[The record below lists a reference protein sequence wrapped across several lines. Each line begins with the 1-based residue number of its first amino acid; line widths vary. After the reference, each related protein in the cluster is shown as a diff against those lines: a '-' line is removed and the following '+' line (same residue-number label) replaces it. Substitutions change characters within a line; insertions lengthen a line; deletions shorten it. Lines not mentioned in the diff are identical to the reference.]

1 MDNKYLNG
9 ALARRGDIVSTKRGG
24 LYVVI
29 DPTCDDGSLFL
40 ATIAPP
46 LGYTRKARA
55 ADCQI
60 ATPSLKRGGLQPKY
74 CQGFHKC

>member
-60 ATPSLKRGGLQPKY
+60 ATPSLKERRIAAEVLS
-74 CQGFHKC
+74 GFP